1 MSDDTGTQELPP
13 HLLRPELR
21 PIRIMP
27 FGDDQGKFLGLRLMD
42 PYHGQGLDVQIP
54 SQQHLQGVQALLQSF
69 RGQSTVHEIAE
80 QLKSP
85 EVKPVSELAL
95 ALESRGLLWGPTS
108 EELETKM
115 RDHLRKEGAFPAT
128 VSRALGEDEATCRA
142 KIESILAEA
151 DDPELEGALVGIVA
165 THLDYERGRA
175 VYATSYKALSAAV
188 AKGQQFDRVVIL
200 GTPHLALGDG
210 VTISDVG
217 FDSPLGRCPADQA
230 VIAAL
235 RSSGGERLFIDLLD
249 LCPEHSVQ
257 CHIPWIQ
264 AILGNVPILGAIL
277 PDPTAK
283 LLADDGKRATVAEFV
298 TALQGALGSDLSRTL
313 FVLSAELAHV
323 GPQFG
328 DAKPVDE
335 ARKKEVN
342 QLDRS
347 LLKSFIAGDPQAFL
361 GAVATDANP
370 MHWNSVGALWAGL
383 SLLKGAKPEL
393 LDYYQSCEADG
404 GRMVSAASLAFT
416 R

>member
-1 MSDDTGTQELPP
+1 MSDTLGTQEFPP
-13 HLLRPELR
+13 HILRPELR

-27 FGDDQGKFLGLRLMD
+27 LSDDQGKFLGLRLMD

-54 SQQHLQGVQALLQSF
+54 SPQHLQGMQALLQCF
-69 RGQSTVHEIAE
+69 RGQHTVHEIAE
-80 QLKSP
+80 QLQTP
-85 EVKPVSELAL
+85 EIKPVTELAN
-95 ALESRGLLWGPTS
+95 ALEARGLLWGPTS
-108 EELETKM
+108 EDLETKM
-115 RDHLRKEGAFPAT
+115 REQLRKAGAFPAT
-128 VSRALGEDEATCRA
+128 VSRALGEDEAACRA

-151 DDPELEGALVGIVA
+151 DDPELEGSLAGIVV

-175 VYATSYKALSAAV
+175 VYATSYKALSAAI

-200 GTPHLALGDG
+200 ATPHLALGDG

-217 FDSPLGRCPADQA
+217 FDTSLGRCPADLPT
-230 VIAAL
+230 IAAI
-235 RSSGGERLFIDLLD
+235 RAAGEERMFIDLLD

-257 CHIPWIQ
+257 CHVPWIQ
-264 AILGNVPILGAIL
+264 AILGNVPIVGAIL

-298 TALQGALGSDLSRTL
+298 TAMQKALGADLARTL
-313 FVLSAELAHV
+313 FIISAELAHV

-328 DAKPVDE
+328 DAKAIDDT
-335 ARKKEVN
+335 RKKEVN

-347 LLKSFIAGDPQAFL
+347 LLKSYIGGDGQAFL
-361 GAVATDANP
+361 GAVSTDGNP
-370 MHWNSVGALWAGL
+370 LHWDSLGALWAGL
-383 SLLKGAKPEL
+383 TLLKGTTPEL

-404 GRMVSAASLAFT
+404 SRMVSAASLAFV